1 MQAVSLCD
9 PPAVGAL
16 VVADG
21 ITTDAGGGVETGG
34 ATASNINAGSNS
46 NAGSS
51 SSADCNSAAG
61 SNSNTGRSSSAGSN
75 SNTGR
80 SSSAGGVEG
89 RAGGGEERLAAAAGP
104 GLEALE
110 GLEGS
115 FDREFVDVLCRQ
127 AGKGFFLYGTT

>member
-1 MQAVSLCD
+1 M
-9 PPAVGAL
+9 
-16 VVADG
+16 ADG

-51 SSADCNSAAG
+51 SSADCNSA
-61 SNSNTGRSSSAGSN
+61 AGSN